1 MSRTYEALYEDGEV
15 KWLTDPPN
23 VKKARVIVTI
33 LEDPP
38 NGLSPAEELAQI
50 KTRLLQLKPTMQ
62 QQYHITELGIFGSYV
77 RGEQTFYSDVDI
89 LVSFDPK
96 FQFGLLTYCE
106 IENKISDALEKK
118 VDLVM
123 KKGLKP
129 HIGEQ
134 ILKEAI
140 YLWQSETSETTSEIS
155 SVGDSICV

>member
-1 MSRTYEALYEDGEV
+1 
-15 KWLTDPPN
+15 
-23 VKKARVIVTI
+23 
-33 LEDPP
+33 
-38 NGLSPAEELAQI
+38 
-50 KTRLLQLKPTMQ
+50 
-62 QQYHITELGIFGSYV
+62 
-77 RGEQTFYSDVDI
+77 
-89 LVSFDPK
+89 FDPK

>member
-15 KWLTDPPN
+15 KWLTD
-23 VKKARVIVTI
+23 KKARVIVTI

-38 NGLSPAEELAQI
+38 TGLSPAEELAQI
-50 KTRLLQLKPTMQ
+50 KTRLLQLKPTLQ

-77 RGEQTFYSDVDI
+77 KGEQTFYSDVDI
-89 LVSFDPK
+89 LVSFDPS
-96 FQFGLLTYCE
+96 FRFGLVAYGQ
-106 IENKISDALEKK
+106 IEDAISDVLGKK

-134 ILKEAI
+134 ILKEVI
-140 YLWQSETSETTSEIS
+140 YLWQSEISETTSEIS
-155 SVGDSICV
+155 SIGDSICV